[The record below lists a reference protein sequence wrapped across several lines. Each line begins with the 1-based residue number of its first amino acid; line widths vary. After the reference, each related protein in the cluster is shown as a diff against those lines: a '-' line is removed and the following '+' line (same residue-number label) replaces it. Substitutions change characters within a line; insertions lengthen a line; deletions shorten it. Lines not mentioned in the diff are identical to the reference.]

1 MRASDG
7 TVDVMRRQCAR
18 PGCSAVATTTFTFDS
33 HGKTVF
39 LDALEEGAAR
49 AGELC
54 ARHARALVPPRGW
67 EVVDLRDGPL
77 PAAPTAPIAA
87 PTAPVPAAVLAAP
100 TPAAPAASTAH
111 PLDLAPG
118 TTVYVATPP
127 PPTPWHPRFE
137 RGDTLGGVL
146 EADTPLLSRA
156 FRNVRAV

>member
-1 MRASDG
+1 
-7 TVDVMRRQCAR
+7 MRRQCAR

-39 LDALEEGAAR
+39 LDAPQEGAAR

-54 ARHARALVPPRGW
+54 ARHVRVLVPPRGW
-67 EVVDLRDGPL
+67 QVVDLRDAPR
-77 PAAPTAPIAA
+77 PAARPVPAPA
-87 PTAPVPAAVLAAP
+87 VPAAVLAAP
-100 TPAAPAASTAH
+100 VPAAAPAASTGR
-111 PLDLAPG
+111 PLELTPG